1 MRTIFSVACVFF
13 LIISLIKFVKATK
26 VEPSLIKVSTPVRRD
41 FYRTVPFAGE
51 VLSRRSVR
59 ITALTPGRIVSIGV
73 PDESRVKAGEVLF
86 VLGGPEVQRRL
97 VSLRTEI
104 RILQRRVLLAEKALK
119 LKKKSFSA
127 HLIPYSEVL
136 SAEEH
141 LGRLKSELS
150 ARQNALRL
158 FESYLRIR
166 APIAGVFTRRRVS
179 VGQWVEKGTVLAAIV
194 DPERVWI
201 RALVFPPPGFRLSGK
216 PARILLPDRVLP
228 ARVTRVA
235 PEETPAGGRIVF
247 LEGPE
252 LSRYLAPGETVKGRI
267 ILAEHRK
274 ALALPRQAI
283 IYDRNEKPWV
293 FVKTPKG
300 YVRRALRLG
309 LVQGN
314 WVEVLSGLKPHEK
327 VVVQGAYEL
336 FYRDFPRTYHLP
348 D

>member
-1 MRTIFSVACVFF
+1 MCARTLLGLFLMGLGLILPGSPLAQTLLFRVA
-13 LIISLIKFVKATK
+13 
-26 VEPSLIKVSTPVRRD
+26 TPVRRD
-41 FYRTVPFAGE
+41 FCRTVPFTGE

-59 ITALTPGRIVSIGV
+59 ITALTSGRIVSLGV
-73 PDESRVKAGEVLF
+73 SDESRVKAGEVLF
-86 VLGGPEVQRRL
+86 VLGGPEVEKRL
-97 VSLRTEI
+97 GSLRTEI
-104 RILQRRVLLAEKALK
+104 RILQQRILLAEKALK
-119 LKKKSFSA
+119 LKKKGFSA
-127 HLIPYSEVL
+127 RLIPYSEVL

-141 LGRLKSELS
+141 LWRLKSELS
-150 ARQNALRL
+150 ARQNAFHLL
-158 FESYLRIR
+158 ESYLRIR
-166 APIAGVFTRRRVS
+166 APIAGIFTRRRVS
-179 VGQWVEKGTVLAAIV
+179 VGQWVEKGAVLAEIV

-201 RALVFPPPGFRLSGK
+201 RALVFPPRGFRLSRK

-235 PEETPAGGRIVF
+235 PEETPVGGRIVF
-247 LEGPE
+247 LSGPE

-267 ILAEHRK
+267 VLAEHRN
-274 ALALPRQAI
+274 ALALPRQAV

-336 FYRDFPRTYHLP
+336 FYRNFPRTYHLP

>member
-1 MRTIFSVACVFF
+1 MCARTLLGLFLMGLGLILPGSPLAQTLFFRVA
-13 LIISLIKFVKATK
+13 
-26 VEPSLIKVSTPVRRD
+26 TPVRRD
-41 FYRTVPFAGE
+41 FCRTVPFTGE

-59 ITALTPGRIVSIGV
+59 ITALTSGRIVSLGV
-73 PDESRVKAGEVLF
+73 SDESRVRAGEVLF
-86 VLGGPEVQRRL
+86 VLGGPEVEKRL
-97 VSLRTEI
+97 GSLRTEI
-104 RILQRRVLLAEKALK
+104 RILQQRILLAEKALK
-119 LKKKSFSA
+119 LKKKGFSA
-127 HLIPYSEVL
+127 RLIPYSEVL

-141 LGRLKSELS
+141 LWRLKSELS
-150 ARQNALRL
+150 SRQNAFHLL
-158 FESYLRIR
+158 ESYLRIR
-166 APIAGVFTRRRVS
+166 APIAGIFTRRRVS
-179 VGQWVEKGTVLAAIV
+179 VGQWVEKGTVLAEIV

-201 RALVFPPPGFRLSGK
+201 RALVFPPRGFRLSGK

-247 LEGPE
+247 LSGPE

-267 ILAEHRK
+267 VLAEHRN
-274 ALALPRQAI
+274 ALALPRQAV

-314 WVEVLSGLKPHEK
+314 WVEVLSGLKSHEK

-336 FYRDFPRTYHLP
+336 FYRNFPRTYHLP